1 MRRPISI
8 RKRVNSLALEM
19 ATLHYVVGGEAFSNG
34 FYTRLSTDAVHGWAV
49 QNRRMSQ
56 KCRAVQVFFDGP
68 GWARTGNPRWLSEVV
83 NG

>member
-1 MRRPISI
+1 MRRSVRMRKRPIS
-8 RKRVNSLALEM
+8 LAMEL

-49 QNRRMSQ
+49 QNRRMGQ
-56 KCRAVQVFFDGP
+56 KFRAVQAFFDGP